1 MTKSSITVQWGP
13 VECIHR
19 NGEITGY
26 IVQYG
31 VYGSET
37 VRNMSIPEGDT
48 NRATML
54 GLKSATSYYIEVAAV
69 NRAGTGVFSAPLIVT
84 TQGTVFR
91 E

>member
-1 MTKSSITVQWGP
+1 M
-13 VECIHR
+13 ECIHR
-19 NGEITGY
+19 NGAITRY
-26 IVQYG
+26 ILQYG

-37 VRNMSIPEGDT
+37 IQLMSIPGGDT
-48 NRATML
+48 NRATIL
-54 GLKSATSYYIEVAAV
+54 GLKSATSYSIKVAAM